1 VRADGQKPNRR
12 RERRA
17 SGPVIAKPISIKDAE
32 RRFGGGAG
40 KAVEITSG
48 GLRVVADS
56 RLRASQ
62 GVLTHEQKSAEGIVL
77 TRMGKARTVSQDLKG
92 RASKQRDS

>member
-1 VRADGQKPNRR
+1 MRADGQKPNRR
-12 RERRA
+12 RERWA

-32 RRFGGGAG
+32 RRFGGGAR

-48 GLRVVADS
+48 GLFVVADS

-62 GVLTHEQKSAEGIVL
+62 DVLTHEQKSAEGKIL
-77 TRMGKARTVSQDLKG
+77 TRVGKARTVSKDLKG

>member
-1 VRADGQKPNRR
+1 MRADGQKPDRR

-32 RRFGGGAG
+32 RRFGGGAR

-48 GLRVVADS
+48 GLLAVAHS
-56 RLRASQ
+56 RLRVSQ
-62 GVLTHEQKSAEGIVL
+62 DALTGEQKSAEGIVL
-77 TRMGKARTVSQDLKG
+77 TRVGKA
-92 RASKQRDS
+92 

>member
-1 VRADGQKPNRR
+1 VRADGQKPNKR
-12 RERRA
+12 RERWA
-17 SGPVIAKPISIKDAE
+17 SGPVIAKPLSIKSAE
-32 RRFGGGAG
+32 RRFGGGAR

-48 GLRVVADS
+48 DLRVVAES

-62 GVLTHEQKSAEGIVL
+62 DVLTHEQKSAEGIVL
-77 TRMGKARTVSQDLKG
+77 TPVGKARTVSQDWKG

>member
-17 SGPVIAKPISIKDAE
+17 SGPVIAKPISIKGAE
-32 RRFGGGAG
+32 RRFGGGAR

-48 GLRVVADS
+48 GLLMVAHS

-62 GVLTHEQKSAEGIVL
+62 GVLTREQKSAEGVVL
-77 TRMGKARTVSQDLKG
+77 TRVGKARTVSQDLKG
-92 RASKQRDS
+92 RASRQRDS

>member
-1 VRADGQKPNRR
+1 MRADGQKPDRR

-17 SGPVIAKPISIKDAE
+17 SGPVIAKPISIKGAE
-32 RRFGGGAG
+32 RRFGGGAR

-48 GLRVVADS
+48 GLLAVAHS

-62 GVLTHEQKSAEGIVL
+62 DVLTREQESAEGIVSRSAGEGPNGVARL
-77 TRMGKARTVSQDLKG
+77 EGKG
-92 RASKQRDS
+92 E